1 LSNTRPDSKRER
13 KATTHRMSDFMGKI
27 RLFISETLGE
37 LRKCTWPG
45 REELYESTVLV
56 IVAITVL
63 STFVAIVD
71 WISRNLIQFLT
82 M

>member
-1 LSNTRPDSKRER
+1 MNETRQS
-13 KATTHRMSDFMGKI
+13 MSDFMGKI

-56 IVAITVL
+56 IVAVAIL
-63 STFVAIVD
+63 SSFVAIVD
-71 WISRNLIQFLT
+71 WISRGLVQFLT